1 MMITILMRLEVR
13 PYTERFTS
21 TLTIFLGMVSGP
33 AGAIL
38 ISIGTRE
45 TLHPP
50 FVWPSAVSAHL
61 SVPPV

>member
-1 MMITILMRLEVR
+1 MCDFAQKL
-13 PYTERFTS
+13 FTS
-21 TLTIFLGMVSGP
+21 MLTIFLGMVSGP
-33 AGAIL
+33 ARAIL

-61 SVPPV
+61 SVPKV

>member
-1 MMITILMRLEVR
+1 MMITMRLEVR
-13 PYTERFTS
+13 PCTERFTS
-21 TLTIFLGMVSGP
+21 TLTIMFLGMVSGP
-33 AGAIL
+33 ADAIL

-61 SVPPV
+61 SNPQV